1 MSSINTE
8 ITFSAIGFFSS
19 DQIEPY
25 QAARQ
30 PDENS
35 LPGIIKLNSGNNFE
49 QALID
54 LDGCSH
60 IWIIYHFHKNSH
72 WKPMVLTPR
81 STKKIGVFATRAPY
95 RPNPIGMTV
104 VKLEK
109 IDGLNIFV
117 GPNDLL
123 NETPILDIKPYH
135 PESDL
140 IQNSAIKWLNES
152 GNTNLKLK
160 KYKINFSPMATDQ
173 LDFLNLNQ
181 LSEIKTFILRQLEYD
196 PINSDKKRVSENSGY
211 WTLAYRTW
219 RIDFI
224 LIDTLVSVVGIR
236 SGYTDEDLKKNEDLY
251 HDKDLHQKFKRLF

>member
-1 MSSINTE
+1 MAE
-8 ITFSAIGFFSS
+8 ITFSPIGFFSS
-19 DQIEPY
+19 AQIEPY

-35 LPGIIKLNSGNNFE
+35 MPGLIKLSSGHNFE

-60 IWIIYHFHKNSH
+60 IWIIYHFHKNEH
-72 WKPMVLTPR
+72 WKPMVLPPR
-81 STKKIGVFATRAPY
+81 SEKKIGVFATRAPY

-109 IDGLNIFV
+109 IEGLNIFV

-140 IQNSAIKWLNES
+140 IKNSSIKWLNET
-152 GNTNLKLK
+152 GHLRIQ
-160 KYKINFSPMATDQ
+160 KYKINFSPLAEAHI
-173 LDFLNLNQ
+173 DFLSING
-181 LSEIKTFILRQLEYD
+181 LSELKVFILRQLEYD
-196 PINSDKKRVSENSGY
+196 PINTDKKRVSENSGY

-219 RIDFI
+219 RVDFI
-224 LIDTLVSVVGIR
+224 LVDTMVSVIGIR
-236 SGYTDEDLKKNEDLY
+236 SGYTVDDLKKNEDLY
-251 HDKDLHQKFKRLF
+251 NDKDLHQKFNLNFI